1 MAMINTQILEAGHKR
16 WTRTGSVV
24 SELIVLV
31 LIIVAIVGAAAGEF
45 LVTAL
50 CGLVLVL
57 TIVSRIWARLAL
69 VDVDYQCLP
78 SSDRLVEGDT
88 IELTLSIENRKPLPV
103 PWLSV
108 AEALPEGLEHARDN
122 RALRGFFK
130 APEIRDQASLG
141 QYERVKFHHRLRA
154 ARRGHYAFGPT
165 RIVSG
170 DIFGFYE
177 ARLDS
182 PRRPPSVVVYPR
194 TVPLPDFDLP
204 SRRPIGDSWSR
215 SRLVDDPTRP
225 SGLREYH
232 SGDAA
237 RRIDWKATARRGE
250 VFVRTYDSS
259 IAQRVVILAEC
270 NTSEEIWRTR
280 PAILEAVV
288 TGAASVARRSVE
300 LGYAVGIVSNG
311 NIASE
316 LAPPMVAPGAGPDQ
330 LAALMT
336 TLAGAGMLKTQP
348 LEDLLE
354 RYGPEAMPAGATV
367 VFVAGLF
374 RPATVGIVADLARRG
389 HQVVTLYVGDEDPP
403 EIPNLPVED
412 YRGVFAVPENADA

>member
-1 MAMINTQILEAGHKR
+1 MINTQILEAGHKR

-31 LIIVAIVGAAAGEF
+31 LIIVAIVGAVAGKF

-50 CGLVLVL
+50 CGLVLVV

-69 VDVDYQCLP
+69 VDVDYQCSP
-78 SSDRLVEGDT
+78 SSERLIAGDV
-88 IELTLSIENRKPLPV
+88 IELTLTVENRKPLPV

-108 AEALPEGLEHARDN
+108 SEALPDGLEHAGDDRTVQ
-122 RALRGFFK
+122 GFFK
-130 APEIRDQASLG
+130 GSEIRNSASLA
-141 QYERVKFHHRLRA
+141 QYERVKFRHRLRA

-194 TVPLPDFDLP
+194 TVPLPDFHLP

-225 SGLREYH
+225 SGLREYQ

-237 RRIDWKATARRGE
+237 RQIDWKATARRGE

-259 IAQRVVILAEC
+259 IVQRVVILAEC
-270 NTSEEIWRTR
+270 NTSREVWRTR

-288 TGAASVARRSVE
+288 TGAASVAERSIE

-311 NIASE
+311 NVASE

-330 LAALMT
+330 LTALMT
-336 TLAGAGMLKTQP
+336 TLAGAGMMKTQP
-348 LEDLLE
+348 LEELIE
-354 RYGPEAMPAGATV
+354 RYGAEAMPAGATV

-374 RPATVGIVADLARRG
+374 RPSTVDFVADLARRG
-389 HQVVTLYVGDEDPP
+389 HQVVTLYVGDDDPP
-403 EIPNLPVED
+403 EIQHLPILD
-412 YRGVFAVPENADA
+412 YRAVFAAPENADA